1 MEKERKLEEA
11 IVYHSLSCESHVIEC
26 MFDSVCISV
35 SLCVCEICSCHV
47 CVRSRM
53 RSFPGLYVVE
63 DQDWGGGSARRRRK
77 VPFLVTGKGE
87 EISTLT
93 ASPFNEWKKLE
104 EKLSAYNG
112 AG

>member
-1 MEKERKLEEA
+1 
-11 IVYHSLSCESHVIEC
+11 
-26 MFDSVCISV
+26 
-35 SLCVCEICSCHV
+35 
-47 CVRSRM
+47 M

-93 ASPFNEWKKLE
+93 ASPFNDWKKLE